1 MEHPRAAW
9 NTAERPEGGHGAVRP
24 WLRTNSKENPK
35 DGQIVSI
42 EFYENERLWKV
53 LLEEISAVARS
64 SGQTIELHFSHRL
77 SKNI

>member
-1 MEHPRAAW
+1 M
-9 NTAERPEGGHGAVRP
+9 
-24 WLRTNSKENPK
+24 KENPK